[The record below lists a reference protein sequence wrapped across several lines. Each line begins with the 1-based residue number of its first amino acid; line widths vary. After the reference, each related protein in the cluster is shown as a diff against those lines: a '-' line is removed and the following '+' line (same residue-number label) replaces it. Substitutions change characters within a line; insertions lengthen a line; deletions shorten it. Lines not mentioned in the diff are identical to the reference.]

1 MIDAKFTGDVV
12 AHFTVGDQVEV
23 VGFDFVGFKIPAH
36 FHPAFG
42 HGADGAAGAVF
53 ENETGDYTAA
63 INDGFDVINGFKG
76 EPLHKL

>member
-1 MIDAKFTGDVV
+1 
-12 AHFTVGDQVEV
+12 
-23 VGFDFVGFKIPAH
+23 
-36 FHPAFG
+36 
-42 HGADGAAGAVF
+42 VF